1 MAQVTGK
8 EMKDMTMSNHL
19 AALERKHAELETMI
33 VQALA
38 SPSIDDLH
46 IGDLKR
52 KKLQLKDEIEKL
64 RGQFA

>member
-1 MAQVTGK
+1 
-8 EMKDMTMSNHL
+8 MTMSNHL
-19 AALERKHAELETMI
+19 AALERKHAELENI
-33 VQALA
+33 LVQALA

-64 RGQFA
+64 RDQFV